1 MIVKYAQIWY
11 YMAMSS
17 VVGKFYDIFEEIE
30 READELNQL
39 ISAVEIM
46 SDHKLYN
53 HYLKKLKKIEKIAN
67 KYKQYKKI
75 ESDLLALEEL
85 KALDQ
90 DDQIDLEVSDLKTK
104 QALLFEE
111 LKSDY
116 AQGFKLSEEMALV
129 EIDSKEDIEFVK
141 QIQDMIIEYAK
152 DQDFLTEIDAEKNA
166 SIKLKGE
173 GVFEKL
179 NIFSGKVKKV
189 ERGAESFAT
198 IVVLKSEKQGIEIRE
213 EDLEIQTSRSG
224 GAGGQHINKTESAVK
239 IIHKPTGIF
248 AECQDE
254 RSQLKNKEKAMQA
267 LVEKITQKQQEKEDK
282 NIKNQR
288 NGLKNKIF
296 STTPEIVFDFDL
308 NKVIFTASKE
318 EYKLK
323 DILKGNLDLIIN
335 NQVK

>member
-1 MIVKYAQIWY
+1 
-11 YMAMSS
+11 MAMNS
-17 VVGKFYDIFEEIE
+17 VDSRFYNIFDEIE
-30 READELNQL
+30 READEINQL

-67 KYKQYKKI
+67 KYKEYKKI
-75 ESDLLALEEL
+75 SFDLSELEEL
-85 KALDQ
+85 VLLEHDGQMDQ
-90 DDQIDLEVSDLKTK
+90 ELNDLKSR
-104 QALLFEE
+104 QVLLFEE
-111 LKSDY
+111 LKSEY
-116 AQGFKLSEEMALV
+116 AQGLKMNEEMAII
-129 EIDSKEDIEFVK
+129 EIDSKEDLDFVK

-152 DQDFLTEIDAEKNA
+152 MQDFLTETETEKND

-179 NIFSGKVKKV
+179 STFSGKIKKI
-189 ERGAESFAT
+189 ERGVESFAT
-198 IVVLKSEKQGIEIRE
+198 IVVLKSEEQEIEIRE

-239 IIHKPTGIF
+239 IIHKPTGIS

-254 RSQLKNKEKAMQA
+254 RSQTKNKEKAMQA
-267 LVEKITQKQQEKEDK
+267 LVEKITQKQQEKHDK

-308 NKVIFTASKE
+308 NKIIFTASKA

-323 DILKGNLDLIIN
+323 EILKGNLDLIIN